1 MDIKHSSC
9 CDMVEQKVNFWLTN
23 SGELVIESEL
33 LRRKEMNEFFNGV
46 VCLGLVVILFLL
58 ADYLEI
64 NSFKELF

>member
-1 MDIKHSSC
+1 
-9 CDMVEQKVNFWLTN
+9 MVEFIK
-23 SGELVIESEL
+23 
-33 LRRKEMNEFFNGV
+33 GV